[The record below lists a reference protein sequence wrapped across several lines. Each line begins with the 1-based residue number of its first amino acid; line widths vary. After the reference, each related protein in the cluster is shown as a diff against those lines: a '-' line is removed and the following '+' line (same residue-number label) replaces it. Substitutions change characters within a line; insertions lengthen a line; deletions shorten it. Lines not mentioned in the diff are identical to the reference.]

1 MDCPLV
7 MIGVNKGCRY
17 YEIGEEIILR
27 NGRNLFL
34 HLRPTLRFFLNL
46 LIILIFFRLSVWQ

>member
-17 YEIGEEIILR
+17 YEIGEEIILK
-27 NGRNLFL
+27 NGRNLL
-34 HLRPTLRFFLNL
+34 EMMKNETGKK
-46 LIILIFFRLSVWQ
+46 